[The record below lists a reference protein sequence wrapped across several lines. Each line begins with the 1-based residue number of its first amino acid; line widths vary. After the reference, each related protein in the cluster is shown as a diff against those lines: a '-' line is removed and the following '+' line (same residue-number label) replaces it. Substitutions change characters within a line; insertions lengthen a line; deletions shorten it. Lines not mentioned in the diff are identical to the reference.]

1 MLPLI
6 PRVPMFGGKLAA
18 KKKLEFSEETTRL
31 DKSVR
36 DENGIEIDHKLQQ
49 LMWGGPVQRAL
60 KADLVSLKNEFWKDL
75 ALQDVNTES
84 GKVVLE
90 KTGAVFKVFKA
101 TFHRTRFGIIHSRA
115 CPPRS
120 DSVAYVQ
127 MIYSAVLD
135 LMPNYMSQSGGN
147 ETTDS
152 ESYGDI
158 SDRLFDGIFV
168 IFALYTLHATN
179 PLPRVPIRRGIGQTS
194 PHDIQDSDRYYL
206 SAMPMAMG
214 TACDQGGKR
223 AFRKSYVNPIRIDQ
237 EHYSALFRIRNLAL
251 TTLDSSVDA
260 ISMTNTSSMA
270 RDCIHVI
277 DRLKISLMMSEFSG
291 PGSLEG
297 LIGSEEYY
305 HQVALKQKRNQTETE
320 PQLGAVLNNVNW
332 ETNDMA
338 LIDAVDLSD
347 FRESF
352 MTNLQLYNDITGN
365 IAMNLA
371 RNNTSARPSRQLQSV
386 QETLDPLMKL
396 RTHQNQRVSSLLGEL
411 DGLNIFKTDANERT
425 DEEESLVVGA
435 RSSQNAALSRSQT
448 HKSIR
453 VSFQASLSNG
463 VKRGIEK
470 ALQQIIENAA
480 KNSAN
485 SNANVIRRHQ
495 LRTVRDEAK
504 TADRNEWLFDD
515 CFDDIE
521 NDSCTFD
528 ADASF
533 DIGVSVEEDCRL
545 QGIDALDK
553 LISQARKP
561 ATRRP
566 TRKSALDRPLRKE
579 KYVARNESSDSDESH
594 SDSDESR
601 DSLGTDAGGLA
612 LKALLASANSKPALK
627 SLGSTRSVHS
637 MSTTSVPGP
646 GQNALATLL
655 NQLKQP
661 RTRKRQIAKKTVFIP
676 KKKAKQTRTLFS
688 TRPTATINN
697 FKGKTSQQNNF
708 DDKSVLSRATFSTD
722 GALDRTEAGQLAL
735 QSLLKKAVRNES
747 SSDGDD
753 SSSEEESISAAGPG
767 NNALDKL
774 LSLI

>member
-1 MLPLI
+1 
-6 PRVPMFGGKLAA
+6 MFGGKLAA

-31 DKSVR
+31 DKSIR

-49 LMWGGPVQRAL
+49 LMCGGPVQRAL
-60 KADLVSLKNEFWKDL
+60 KADLISLKNEFWKDL
-75 ALQDVNTES
+75 ALQDVNTET

-115 CPPRS
+115 CPPRC
-120 DSVAYVQ
+120 DREAYVQ

-147 ETTDS
+147 ETTNS

-179 PLPRVPIRRGIGQTS
+179 PLPRVPIRRRIGQTS
-194 PHDIQDSDRYYL
+194 LDDTQDSDRYYL

-251 TTLDSSVDA
+251 ATLDSSVDA

-305 HQVALKQKRNQTETE
+305 HSVALKQKRNKTETE
-320 PQLGAVLNNVNW
+320 PQPQLGAVLNNVDW
-332 ETNDMA
+332 ETNNVA

-352 MTNLQLYNDITGN
+352 MTDFQLYNDITGN
-365 IAMNLA
+365 VAMNLA

-386 QETLDPLMKL
+386 QETLDPLIKL
-396 RTHQNQRVSSLLGEL
+396 RTHQNQRALQFVERFKASLLGEL
-411 DGLNIFKTDANERT
+411 DGLNLLKTDANEQT
-425 DEEESLVVGA
+425 DEEVSLLVGA

-463 VKRGIEK
+463 VKKGIEK
-470 ALQQIIENAA
+470 ALQQIIEKAA

-521 NDSCTFD
+521 NDSYTFD

-612 LKALLASANSKPALK
+612 LKALLASANSKTALK
-627 SLGSTRSVHS
+627 SFGSTRSVHS

-661 RTRKRQIAKKTVFIP
+661 RTRKRQIAKKTVFVP
-676 KKKAKQTRTLFS
+676 KKKAKQTRTLSS

-697 FKGKTSQQNNF
+697 SKGNNF
-708 DDKSVLSRATFSTD
+708 DDKSVFSRATFSTD
-722 GALDRTEAGQLAL
+722 GALERTEPGQLAL
-735 QSLLKKAVRNES
+735 QSLLKKAVRKES

-753 SSSEEESISAAGPG
+753 GSSEEESISTAGPG
-767 NNALDKL
+767 INALDKL
-774 LSLI
+774 LSFL

>member
-1 MLPLI
+1 
-6 PRVPMFGGKLAA
+6 MFGGKLAA

-31 DKSVR
+31 DKSIR
-36 DENGIEIDHKLQQ
+36 DESGIEIDYKLQQ
-49 LMWGGPVQRAL
+49 LMCGGPVQRAL

-75 ALQDVNTES
+75 ALQDVNTKS

-90 KTGAVFKVFKA
+90 KAGAVFKVFKA
-101 TFHRTRFGIIHSRA
+101 TYHRTRFGIIHSRA
-115 CPPRS
+115 CPPRC
-120 DSVAYVQ
+120 DNILYVQ

-147 ETTDS
+147 ETTNS
-152 ESYGDI
+152 QSYGDI

-168 IFALYTLHATN
+168 IFALYTIHATN
-179 PLPRVPIRRGIGQTS
+179 PLPRVPIRRRIGQTS
-194 PHDIQDSDRYYL
+194 PDDTQDSDRYYL

-223 AFRKSYVNPIRIDQ
+223 AFRKSYVNPIRIDSLR
-237 EHYSALFRIRNLAL
+237 YSALFRIRNLAL
-251 TTLDSSVDA
+251 ATLDSSVDA
-260 ISMTNTSSMA
+260 ISMTNTSAMA

-297 LIGSEEYY
+297 LIGSEDYY
-305 HQVALKQKRNQTETE
+305 HSVALKQKRNKTETETE
-320 PQLGAVLNNVNW
+320 PQLGAVLNNVDW
-332 ETNDMA
+332 ETNTVA

-352 MTNLQLYNDITGN
+352 MADLRLYNDITGN

-386 QETLDPLMKL
+386 QETLDPLIKL
-396 RTHQNQRVSSLLGEL
+396 RTHQTQRALQFVERFKASLLGEL
-411 DGLNIFKTDANERT
+411 DGLNIFTTDANEQT
-425 DEEESLVVGA
+425 DEEVSLLVGA
-435 RSSQNAALSRSQT
+435 RSSQNVASSRPQT

-463 VKRGIEK
+463 VKKGIEK
-470 ALQQIIENAA
+470 ALQEIIEKVA
-480 KNSAN
+480 KKSATN
-485 SNANVIRRHQ
+485 NANGIRRHR
-495 LRTVRDEAK
+495 LRTIRDEAK
-504 TADRNEWLFDD
+504 IAGRDDWLFDD
-515 CFDDIE
+515 CFDDID
-521 NDSCTFD
+521 NDSCTLD

-533 DIGVSVEEDCRL
+533 DTGVSVEEESRL
-545 QGIDALDK
+545 DGIDALEN

-566 TRKSALDRPLRKE
+566 TRKSARDRPLRKE
-579 KYVARNESSDSDESH
+579 KYVARNDSSDSDESH
-594 SDSDESR
+594 SDSDESH
-601 DSLGTDAGGLA
+601 DSRSIDAGGLA
-612 LKALLASANSKPALK
+612 LKSLLASAHSKTALTY
-627 SLGSTRSVHS
+627 SRSTRSVHS

-646 GQNALATLL
+646 GQNALTTLL

-661 RTRKRQIAKKTVFIP
+661 RTRKRVIAKKAIHDP
-676 KKKAKQTRTLFS
+676 KKKVKQTRTLSS
-688 TRPTATINN
+688 TRPAVTTN
-697 FKGKTSQQNNF
+697 KGMANKF
-708 DDKSVLSRATFSTD
+708 DDKSVFSRATFSTD
-722 GALDRTEAGQLAL
+722 GALDRTEPGQLAL

-753 SSSEEESISAAGPG
+753 GSSEEESISTAGPG
-767 NNALDKL
+767 NNALAKL
-774 LSLI
+774 LSFI